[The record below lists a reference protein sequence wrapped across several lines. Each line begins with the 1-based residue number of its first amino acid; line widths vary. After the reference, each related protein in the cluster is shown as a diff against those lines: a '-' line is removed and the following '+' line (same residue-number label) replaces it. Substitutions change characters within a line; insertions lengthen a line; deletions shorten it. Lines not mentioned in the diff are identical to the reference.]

1 MSEDNPFKTV
11 LGGFRAPEFKG
22 FTSTS
27 HYVETRDGVKI
38 AVDILLPKPVEPGRK
53 FTTILI
59 QTRYWRAIALKPP
72 VGWFLSL
79 PTNPAVARNMVKY
92 GYAIA
97 TVDVR
102 GTGASTGNRLRPLD
116 KPEVLDGA
124 DIMNWVIGQ
133 PWSDGNVVSWGNS
146 YSGMTAEASLSLK
159 HQAMRG
165 AILRHNPYDLYSD
178 AFLPG
183 GVFNKGFIHYWSS
196 IGKSLDTTAGT
207 ALAAFKP
214 FNPLFGTLAP
224 LLVSGVNPVTN
235 RKDLNL
241 PAKIHLDNSYP
252 ENYGDIVEFR
262 DDTVNEEQFIID
274 QLSNFSYKKDI
285 EDAGAPMFCFGSWLD
300 SNTANIVLHRFLSY
314 SNPQVAVITDWNH
327 TAHRRA
333 SPFHPPAAKAPLD
346 AKQQVQEWVSFF
358 DTCVAGK
365 ASTEKVL
372 YYYTMGEEKWKKT
385 TTWPPANQT
394 MQKWYI
400 QACNSLS
407 MEKPIQESGHDTYT
421 VDHEMTTGIRN
432 RWYTL
437 LTLPV
442 DYRKFNARA
451 DGLLVYTSPPV
462 EADVEITGHPVVD
475 FNMST
480 SHDDGIICVYLQLV
494 RGNEVSFITD
504 GQLRFKHRKITDAE
518 PHYRMPYPHQS
529 FLKRDALPVEP
540 GKVMNVRFAL
550 YPTSVLLKKG
560 NRIRVSISGADK
572 DSFRRYPAEGTPV
585 LTFHRTG
592 TLPSC
597 IELPVIERP

>member
-262 DDTVNEEQFIID
+262 DTN
-274 QLSNFSYKKDI
+274 
-285 EDAGAPMFCFGSWLD
+285 GP
-300 SNTANIVLHRFLSY
+300 
-314 SNPQVAVITDWNH
+314 
-327 TAHRRA
+327 
-333 SPFHPPAAKAPLD
+333 
-346 AKQQVQEWVSFF
+346 
-358 DTCVAGK
+358 
-365 ASTEKVL
+365 ST
-372 YYYTMGEEKWKKT
+372 WKKSA
-385 TTWPPANQT
+385 PRKLNVLIRGLSPSFISSQGASR
-394 MQKWYI
+394 
-400 QACNSLS
+400 NS
-407 MEKPIQESGHDTYT
+407 
-421 VDHEMTTGIRN
+421 
-432 RWYTL
+432 
-437 LTLPV
+437 
-442 DYRKFNARA
+442 
-451 DGLLVYTSPPV
+451 
-462 EADVEITGHPVVD
+462 
-475 FNMST
+475 ST
-480 SHDDGIICVYLQLV
+480 SRFKSMTRGAISRRQTCTW
-494 RGNEVSFITD
+494 RGNGLAT
-504 GQLRFKHRKITDAE
+504 RNT
-518 PHYRMPYPHQS
+518 
-529 FLKRDALPVEP
+529 
-540 GKVMNVRFAL
+540 
-550 YPTSVLLKKG
+550 
-560 NRIRVSISGADK
+560 
-572 DSFRRYPAEGTPV
+572 
-585 LTFHRTG
+585 
-592 TLPSC
+592 
-597 IELPVIERP
+597 